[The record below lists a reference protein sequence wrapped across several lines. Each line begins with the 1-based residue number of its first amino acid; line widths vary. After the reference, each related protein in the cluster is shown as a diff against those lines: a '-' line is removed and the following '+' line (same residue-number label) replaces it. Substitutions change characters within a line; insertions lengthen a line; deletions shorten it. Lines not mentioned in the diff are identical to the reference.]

1 MPMTKMDKNLLKE
14 GIGILTILSGA
25 KITKSNA
32 EARRL
37 IEQRGIALNGEIL
50 EDTGKMIFETD
61 LKNKELIIR
70 KGKKTY
76 HKIVFS

>member
-37 IEQRGIALNGEIL
+37 IEQKGIALNGEIL
-50 EDTGKMIFETD
+50 EDSGKMIFETD